1 MRSRRA
7 LGKVKFMKIVFNR
20 QEISNKIAPIMS
32 VVSGKSTLTAVEG
45 ILIEANSADSCT
57 LTAFDLEKGIK
68 ITVDATVLEQGSY
81 IINAQKFNQTLRVMD
96 GEEITLTVD
105 QRLVATFE
113 CGKSSH
119 KTGALKAEEFPEIP
133 DLVTQKGFVVKE
145 AALKKMFSKVSYAM
159 GVNEPRPVLN
169 GCFVKTEEDK
179 INIVACDGFKL
190 AVCSEA
196 AELKKIEGSDRG
208 VEYSF
213 IVPVKSVNELVKLLS
228 DNDEDEVTVYMSF
241 KNMVIRFGDLTFFT
255 RLITGEYVDY
265 NRIIIK
271 NHKIE
276 VKAQKQE
283 IIAALEKA
291 ALITEERIAGSVR
304 SHVRVEVVG
313 DIMKVSAVSAAGSIY
328 DEFEIE
334 HTGDDLSIAFNNRYL
349 IDSIRACRSQTV
361 KISMS
366 SPLMSI
372 NVEPCDDE
380 EGTEL
385 FMLLPVRTRD

>member
-1 MRSRRA
+1 
-7 LGKVKFMKIVFNR
+7 MKIIFNR
-20 QEISNKIAPIMS
+20 QEVSNKITPIMS

-45 ILIEANSADSCT
+45 ILIEANSPDSCT
-57 LTAFDLEKGIK
+57 FTAFDLEKGIK
-68 ITVDATVLEQGSY
+68 ITLDAEVLEQGSY
-81 IINAQKFNQTLRVMD
+81 IINAQKFNQTLKVMD
-96 GEEITLTVD
+96 GDDITLTVD
-105 QRLVATFE
+105 SKLTATFE

-119 KTGALKAEEFPEIP
+119 KTGALKADEFPEIP
-133 DLVTQKGFVVKE
+133 DLKTEKGFVVKE
-145 AALKKMFSKVSYAM
+145 SALKLMFSKVSYAM

-169 GCFVKTEEDK
+169 GCFVKTEVGK

-190 AVCSEA
+190 AVCSSP
-196 AELKKIEGSDRG
+196 AELKRLEGSERG

-213 IVPVKSVNELVKLLS
+213 IVPVKSVNELTKLLS
-228 DNDEDEVTVYMSF
+228 DNDDDEVTVYMSHR
-241 KNMVIRFGDLTFFT
+241 NMVVVFEDLVFFT
-255 RLITGEYVDY
+255 RLINGEYVDY

-276 VKAQKQE
+276 VKAEKSRV
-283 IIAALEKA
+283 IAALEKA
-291 ALITEERIAGSVR
+291 SLITEERIVGNVR
-304 SHVRVEVVG
+304 SHVRVEIVG

-328 DEFEIE
+328 DEFPIE
-334 HTGDDLSIAFNNRYL
+334 HEGDDLSIAFNNRFL
-349 IDSIRACRSQTV
+349 IDSIRSCRSKTI

-380 EGTEL
+380 EGNEL

>member
-1 MRSRRA
+1 
-7 LGKVKFMKIVFNR
+7 MKIVFNR
-20 QEISNKIAPIMS
+20 QEIINKIAPIMS

-45 ILIEANSADSCT
+45 ILIEANEADSCT

-68 ITVDATVLEQGSY
+68 IKVDAEVLEQGSY
-81 IINAQKFNQTLRVMD
+81 IINAQKFNQTLKVMD
-96 GEEITLTVD
+96 EDEITITVD
-105 QRLVATFE
+105 NKLAASID
-113 CGKSSH
+113 CGKSSY
-119 KTGALKAEEFPEIP
+119 KTIALKAEEFPEIP
-133 DLVTQKGFVVKE
+133 DLKTEKGFIVKE
-145 AALKKMFSKVSYAM
+145 SALKTMMGKVSYAM

-169 GCFVKTEEDK
+169 GCFVKTEDGK
-179 INIVACDGFKL
+179 INVVACDGFKL
-190 AVCSEA
+190 AVCA
-196 AELKKIEGSDRG
+196 YDAELKKLANSDRG

-213 IVPVKSVNELVKLLS
+213 IVPVKSVNELCKLFS
-228 DNDEDEVTVYMSF
+228 DDEEEEVTVYMSH
-241 KNMVIRFGDLTFFT
+241 KNMVVEFNDMIFFT
-255 RLITGEYVDY
+255 RLINGEYVDY

-276 VKAQKQE
+276 VKAQKQD

-313 DIMKVSAVSAAGSIY
+313 DVMKVSAVSALGSIY

-334 HTGDDLSIAFNNRYL
+334 HIGDDLSIAFNNRFL

-372 NVEPCDDE
+372 NVEPCDEE
-380 EGTEL
+380 EGSEL

>member
-1 MRSRRA
+1 
-7 LGKVKFMKIVFNR
+7 MKIVFNR
-20 QEISNKIAPIMS
+20 QEISNKISPIMS

-45 ILIEANSADSCT
+45 ILIEANSPDSCT
-57 LTAFDLEKGIK
+57 LTAFDLEKGMK
-68 ITVDATVLEQGSY
+68 ITVEAEVLEQGSY
-81 IINAQKFNQTLRVMD
+81 IINAQKFNQTLKVMD

-105 QRLVATFE
+105 SRLTATFE

-119 KTGALKAEEFPEIP
+119 KTGALRAEEFPEIP
-133 DLVTQKGFVVKE
+133 DLVTEKGFVVKE
-145 AALKKMFSKVSYAM
+145 NALKTMLSKVSYAM

-169 GCFVKTEEDK
+169 GCFVKTEADK

-190 AVCSEA
+190 AVCSYA
-196 AELKKIEGSDRG
+196 AELKKLANSDRG

-213 IVPVKSVNELVKLLS
+213 IIPVKSVNELTKLLS
-228 DNDEDEVTVYMSF
+228 DNEDDEVTVYMSH
-241 KNMVIRFGDLTFFT
+241 KNMVVVFDDLIFFT
-255 RLITGEYVDY
+255 RLINGEYVDY

-271 NHKIE
+271 NHKIT
-276 VKAQKQE
+276 VNAQKQE

-304 SHVRVEVVG
+304 SHVRVEVAG
-313 DIMKVSAVSAAGSIY
+313 DVMKVSAVSAAGSIY
-328 DEFEIE
+328 DEFEIDHE
-334 HTGDDLSIAFNNRYL
+334 GDDLSIAFNNRFL

-372 NVEPCDDE
+372 NVEPCDEE
-380 EGTEL
+380 EGSEL
-385 FMLLPVRTRD
+385 FMLLPVRTRE

>member
-1 MRSRRA
+1 
-7 LGKVKFMKIVFNR
+7 MKIVFNR

-45 ILIEANSADSCT
+45 ILIEATAPDKCT
-57 LTAFDLEKGIK
+57 FTAFDLEKGMK
-68 ITVDATVLEQGSY
+68 ITVDATVLEEGSY

-96 GEEITLTVD
+96 GEELTLTVD

-113 CGKSSH
+113 CGRSSH
-119 KTGALKAEEFPEIP
+119 KTGALRADEFPEIP
-133 DLVTQKGFVVKE
+133 DLVTQKGFIVKE
-145 AALKKMFSKVSYAM
+145 AALKKMFSKVAYAM

-169 GCFVKTEEDK
+169 GCYVKTEEGK

-190 AVCSEA
+190 AVCSDS
-196 AELKKIEGSDRG
+196 AELKKIEGSERG

-213 IVPVKSVNELVKLLS
+213 IVPVKSVNELTKLLS
-228 DNDEDEVTVYMSF
+228 DNDEEEVTVYMSY
-241 KNMVIRFGDLTFFT
+241 KNMVVQFGDLTFFT

-276 VKAQKQE
+276 VKAQKHE

-328 DEFEIE
+328 DELEIE

-361 KISMS
+361 KLSMS

>member
-1 MRSRRA
+1 
-7 LGKVKFMKIVFNR
+7 MKIVFDR
-20 QEISNKIAPIMS
+20 QAISNKIAPIMS

-45 ILIEANSADSCT
+45 ILIEAQAPNRCT
-57 LTAFDLEKGIK
+57 FTAFDLEKGIK
-68 ITVDATVLEQGSY
+68 ITVDATVLEEGSY

-96 GEEITLTVD
+96 GEELTLTVD
-105 QRLVATFE
+105 SRLVATFE

-119 KTGALKAEEFPEIP
+119 KTGALRADEFPEIP
-133 DLVTQKGFVVKE
+133 DLVTQKGFIVKE
-145 AALKKMFSKVSYAM
+145 ASLKKMFSKVAYAM

-169 GCFVKTEEDK
+169 GCYVKTEEGK

-190 AVCSEA
+190 AVCSDA
-196 AELKKIEGSDRG
+196 AELKKIEGSERG

-213 IVPVKSVNELVKLLS
+213 IVPVKSVNELTKLLS
-228 DNDEDEVTVYMSF
+228 DNEDEEVTVYISY
-241 KNMVIRFGDLTFFT
+241 KNMVVQFGDLTFFT

-271 NHKIE
+271 NHKIVVRAE
-276 VKAQKQE
+276 KQE

-328 DEFEIE
+328 DELEIE
-334 HTGDDLSIAFNNRYL
+334 HEGDDLSIAFNNRYL

>member
-1 MRSRRA
+1 
-7 LGKVKFMKIVFNR
+7 
-20 QEISNKIAPIMS
+20 MS

-45 ILIEANSADSCT
+45 ILIEANAPDSCT

-68 ITVDATVLEQGSY
+68 ITVEAEVLEQGSY

-96 GEEITLTVD
+96 GEDITLTVD
-105 QRLVATFE
+105 SKLTAVFE

-119 KTGALKAEEFPEIP
+119 RTGALRAEEFPEIP
-133 DLVTQKGFVVKE
+133 DLVTEKGFVVNT
-145 AALKKMFSKVSYAM
+145 ADLRKMLSKVSYAM

-169 GCFVKTEEDK
+169 GCFVKTEEDG

-190 AVCSEA
+190 AVCSCET
-196 AELKKIEGSDRG
+196 ELKKLEGSERG

-213 IVPVKSVNELVKLLS
+213 IIPVKSVNELVKLLS
-228 DNDEDEVTVYMSF
+228 DDEEDEVTVYMSH
-241 KNMVIRFGDLTFFT
+241 KNMVIAFENLTFFT
-255 RLITGEYVDY
+255 RLINGEYVDY
-265 NRIIIK
+265 NRIINR
-271 NHKIE
+271 NHRIQ
-276 VKAQKQE
+276 VYAQKQD

-304 SHVRVEVVG
+304 SHVRVEVC
-313 DIMKVSAVSAAGSIY
+313 DNILKVSAVSSAGSIY

-334 HTGDDLSIAFNNRYL
+334 HEGDDLSIAFNNRFL
-349 IDSIRACRSQTV
+349 IDSIRACRSDKI

-372 NVEPCDDE
+372 NIEPCDE
-380 EGTEL
+380 ESGSEL

>member
-1 MRSRRA
+1 
-7 LGKVKFMKIVFNR
+7 MKIIFNR
-20 QEISNKIAPIMS
+20 QEISNKIAPLMS

-45 ILIEANSADSCT
+45 ILIEANAPDSCT

-68 ITVDATVLEQGSY
+68 ITVEAEVLEQGSY

-96 GEEITLTVD
+96 GEDITLTVD
-105 QRLVATFE
+105 SKLAAVFE

-119 KTGALKAEEFPEIP
+119 RTGALRAEEFPEIP
-133 DLVTQKGFVVKE
+133 DLVTEKGFVIKT
-145 AALKKMFSKVSYAM
+145 ADLRKMLSKVSYAM

-169 GCFVKTEEDK
+169 GCFVKTQQDG

-190 AVCSEA
+190 AVCSCET
-196 AELKKIEGSDRG
+196 ELKKLEGSDRG

-213 IVPVKSVNELVKLLS
+213 IIPVKSVNELVKLLS
-228 DNDEDEVTVYMSF
+228 DDDEDEVTVYMSH
-241 KNMVIRFGDLTFFT
+241 KNMVIAFENLTFFT
-255 RLITGEYVDY
+255 RLINGEYVDY
-265 NRIIIK
+265 NRIINK
-271 NHKIE
+271 NHKIQVYAE
-276 VKAQKQE
+276 KQD

-304 SHVRVEVVG
+304 SHVRVEVCG
-313 DIMKVSAVSAAGSIY
+313 DILKVSAVSSAGSIY

-334 HTGDDLSIAFNNRYL
+334 HEGDDLSIAFNNRFL
-349 IDSIRACRSQTV
+349 IDSIRACRSDKI

-372 NVEPCDDE
+372 NIEPCDDE
-380 EGTEL
+380 DGSEL